1 MLLKKIYIKIDDKR
15 ETIEDFI
22 ADKILFNLD
31 ENEKVDAL
39 EEEAILAA
47 MDAAALYLK
56 TYGVP
61 TLPDEIKKKIAKASV
76 KAIGKAN
83 KKIQK
88 QLKKKSASYEKRHG
102 ENPEPE
108 TAPKERPHFSN
119 QKEGKE

>member
-39 EEEAILAA
+39 EEKAILAA

-56 TYGVP
+56 LTACRRCRMRLKRKSQKQALKQSGRR
-61 TLPDEIKKKIAKASV
+61 IKKFK
-76 KAIGKAN
+76 N
-83 KKIQK
+83 
-88 QLKKKSASYEKRHG
+88 
-102 ENPEPE
+102 N
-108 TAPKERPHFSN
+108 
-119 QKEGKE
+119 

>member
-1 MLLKKIYIKIDDKR
+1 MLLKKIYVVIDNKR
-15 ETIEDFI
+15 EEIEDFV

-31 ENEKVDAL
+31 ENIHLDAL
-39 EEEAILAA
+39 EEKAILAA

-61 TLPDEIKKKIAKASV
+61 TLPDDIKNKIAKASV

-88 QLKKKSASYEKRHG
+88 QLKKKSASYKKRHG
-102 ENPEPE
+102 EIPEAVPE
-108 TAPKERPHFSN
+108 TKPHFSKS
-119 QKEGKE
+119 KEGK